1 MSLVDLEKRIQA
13 IEDRLEI
20 KSVATKEA
28 ETVIEQPETV
38 IEQPET
44 VIKEAVNDNSAT
56 NNGTEE
62 TENVTNNGTEEAVNI
77 NSATNT
83 SDITFSVDEK
93 DAAEKAAAEK
103 AAAEKAAPDKA
114 AADKAAADKAASDK
128 NNTIISLEYADGTS
142 KYKGTV
148 GNLFSMISAKIGQ
161 LQSNKGSKDYKDKAA
176 KLAKMLSDFK
186 EPTTT
191 VEKIK
196 SDIIE
201 SPLLFGFKN
210 NKIFGGKSKRRSKKS
225 KKSKKTKRR

>member
-1 MSLVDLEKRIQA
+1 MSLENLEKRIQA
-13 IEDRLEI
+13 IEDKLGMN
-20 KSVATKEA
+20 SVATKEA
-28 ETVIEQPETV
+28 ETVIEQPKTVIEQPETVTEQPETVIEQPETVIEQPKTVIEQPETV

-44 VIKEAVNDNSAT
+44 DTSA
-56 NNGTEE
+56 
-62 TENVTNNGTEEAVNI
+62 I
-77 NSATNT
+77 T
-83 SDITFSVDEK
+83 SLPPSVD
-93 DAAEKAAAEK
+93 A
-103 AAAEKAAPDKA
+103 
-114 AADKAAADKAASDK
+114 KAAADKAASDK